1 MQTCHSAVLS
11 TVSAAGGVSTL
22 APSSWRRQRRRLC
35 HPRVRP
41 HTQPLPN
48 DQSFFSPRCNSSGA
62 NVSRRNTSD
71 TYYRACRGESNEPT
85 AQGRKRQKGDP
96 PPPPWRVDKD
106 LLLDFLD
113 SGGVRVATLGLLACP
128 PSPPAV
134 GGASLSAAQHR
145 HLSEW
150 RRALRVWRDSCRC
163 HNGPG
168 YKSVVAAVSLRRR
181 HDACTASF
189 VPRWRRQCVCATML
203 WPRRDRHDGF
213 AAGRGSTTVTPQL
226 LWHYACAFG
235 DATGH
240 SIGGFKSNH

>member
-1 MQTCHSAVLS
+1 MLELVVAT
-11 TVSAAGGVSTL
+11 AAGASEAGGRATCEHTRISRLAQLVACPPP

-35 HPRVRP
+35 HPSVRP

-62 NVSRRNTSD
+62 NVSRRNNSD

-96 PPPPWRVDKD
+96 PPPPRRVNKD

-113 SGGVRVATLGLLACP
+113 SGGVRVATLALLACR
-128 PSPPAV
+128 PSPPAA
-134 GGASLSAAQHR
+134 GGASLSAARHR

-168 YKSVVAAVSLRRR
+168 YKSVVAAVSLRRC
-181 HDACTASF
+181 HDTCAAS
-189 VPRWRRQCVCATML
+189 L
-203 WPRRDRHDGF
+203 EPRR
-213 AAGRGSTTVTPQL
+213 
-226 LWHYACAFG
+226 
-235 DATGH
+235 
-240 SIGGFKSNH
+240 